1 MVRSNLISLFRS
13 RGGGLYALGY
23 VVSFVVLE
31 VLEIPD
37 LLTDL
42 AGFFSGD
49 GSFVSSLLALM
60 VDFFVDTLR
69 NVIYS
74 FVWPGFFLQLTG
86 PIGVAFLAVGFA
98 TYNRILRPIVE
109 RVVPELKAE
118 PALDEDKDQDQKES
132 SDTESDAKSATAEV
146 PEDTGA

>member
-118 PALDEDKDQDQKES
+118 PVLDEDQTES

>member
-49 GSFVSSLLALM
+49 GSFVGSLLALM

-118 PALDEDKDQDQKES
+118 PVLDEDQTES